1 MFDFLNKIMSI
12 LKKTKQNVLYYGK
25 SNVRYSYCIYHSIIF
40 QIYLWR
46 IKKQKQKTNKT
57 TGHRHP
63 ICTQIKRKGES
74 ESALLCP

>member
-46 IKKQKQKTNKT
+46 IKKQKQTKQLDTDIPFALK
-57 TGHRHP
+57 
-63 ICTQIKRKGES
+63 IKEKENQR
-74 ESALLCP
+74 AHFCVLD